1 MQVAGAQSCST
12 SSVHCTG
19 CSPPRVRSPPTIRT
33 PVPAFVTPG
42 RCPSPG
48 WATLTGPV
56 LQLTG
61 ILVASVSR
69 LPSVMLLRTVVVP
82 AFCRRS
88 FSRILGKSSVWSRRI
103 VWYIYVHILRKCTCF
118 PAWLSLFTSPP
129 ATCLA
134 PASPRPHQHL
144 AQSDFVT
151 RALPVQ
157 V

>member
-1 MQVAGAQSCST
+1 MFTTPGQV
-12 SSVHCTG
+12 SSHHSHPRARLCNSWAV
-19 CSPPRVRSPPTIRT
+19 PLPRV
-33 PVPAFVTPG
+33 G
-42 RCPSPG
+42 HLD
-48 WATLTGPV
+48 WA
-56 LQLTG
+56 
-61 ILVASVSR
+61 R
-69 LPSVMLLRTVVVP
+69 PSVDRHSGCFCVAATISDAATDRTVVVP

-88 FSRILGKSSVWSRRI
+88 FSRILGKSSVWSRWI

-134 PASPRPHQHL
+134 PASPHPHQHL